1 MATVTHYIYSHYE
14 PQERKVPEQDIDQ
27 ALDTEEIDP
36 WQTESSFGARRRLA
50 GAPRFVPAIV
60 SYDEVNNMMG
70 HPAVTTDT
78 QETMPPND
86 VSNWYRSLT
95 HSVSPRAGLDTAS
108 ASVSPVSASQQS
120 SSRAPRGLTAVG
132 SGGRRQDRR
141 ANKDWFISRALG
153 SEPST
158 ASPTPIQTIAD
169 ILSRDPPP
177 SPSDKPYI
185 PPVFLALGPSN
196 KGFAMLQQS
205 GWNEGE
211 ALGAGVVRR
220 RLEKDERRSTKSVRR
235 DPHCMT
241 VKEEEHEVMWDEE
254 GEVCEIRKADVID
267 LTLSDEE
274 DEVEDL
280 EPDTNQSSPSTS
292 SADNNP
298 TSSHNPK
305 ALLTPLPIVL
315 KSDRLGIG
323 LKAKT
328 IGPYKASMKRVT
340 HNAAALAAHIRSN
353 EEMRR
358 MKKLIGRGTKS
369 FARQAKAE
377 SESRRQ
383 LLAHLNEG

>member
-86 VSNWYRSLT
+86 VSSWYRSLT

-120 SSRAPRGLTAVG
+120 SSRAPRGPTAVG

-177 SPSDKPYI
+177 SPSDKPYT

-211 ALGAGVVRR
+211 ALGAGVAGSTLHDGQRR
-220 RLEKDERRSTKSVRR
+220 
-235 DPHCMT
+235 
-241 VKEEEHEVMWDEE
+241 
-254 GEVCEIRKADVID
+254 GA
-267 LTLSDEE
+267 
-274 DEVEDL
+274 
-280 EPDTNQSSPSTS
+280 
-292 SADNNP
+292 
-298 TSSHNPK
+298 
-305 ALLTPLPIVL
+305 
-315 KSDRLGIG
+315 
-323 LKAKT
+323 
-328 IGPYKASMKRVT
+328 
-340 HNAAALAAHIRSN
+340 
-353 EEMRR
+353 
-358 MKKLIGRGTKS
+358 
-369 FARQAKAE
+369 
-377 SESRRQ
+377 
-383 LLAHLNEG
+383 

>member
-1 MATVTHYIYSHYE
+1 
-14 PQERKVPEQDIDQ
+14 
-27 ALDTEEIDP
+27 
-36 WQTESSFGARRRLA
+36 
-50 GAPRFVPAIV
+50 
-60 SYDEVNNMMG
+60 
-70 HPAVTTDT
+70 
-78 QETMPPND
+78 
-86 VSNWYRSLT
+86 
-95 HSVSPRAGLDTAS
+95 
-108 ASVSPVSASQQS
+108 
-120 SSRAPRGLTAVG
+120 
-132 SGGRRQDRR
+132 
-141 ANKDWFISRALG
+141 
-153 SEPST
+153 
-158 ASPTPIQTIAD
+158 
-169 ILSRDPPP
+169 
-177 SPSDKPYI
+177 
-185 PPVFLALGPSN
+185 
-196 KGFAMLQQS
+196 
-205 GWNEGE
+205 
-211 ALGAGVVRR
+211 
-220 RLEKDERRSTKSVRR
+220 
-235 DPHCMT
+235 MT

-280 EPDTNQSSPSTS
+280 EPDTNQSSSSTS